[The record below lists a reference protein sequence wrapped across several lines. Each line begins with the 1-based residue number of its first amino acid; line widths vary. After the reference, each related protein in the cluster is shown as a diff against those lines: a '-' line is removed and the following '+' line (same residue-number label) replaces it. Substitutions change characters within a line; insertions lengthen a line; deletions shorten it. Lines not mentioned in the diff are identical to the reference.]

1 MPRHPQAQQVIE
13 ATRAL
18 GLPPNRTVTPQ
29 EAWANAAQRLRSAGT
44 GNGGR
49 VQPAP

>member
-1 MPRHPQAQQVIE
+1 MPLHPQAQQVIE

-18 GLPPNRTVTPQ
+18 GLPPNHTVTPQ
-29 EAWANAAQRLRSAGT
+29 EARANAAQRSRSPGK

>member
-1 MPRHPQAQQVIE
+1 MLLHPQAQQVIE

-18 GLPPNRTVTPQ
+18 GLPPNHTVTPQ
-29 EAWANAAQRLRSAGT
+29 EARANTAQRLRSTGT

-49 VQPAP
+49 GQTAP